1 MTRSLVRTLSLTDLV
16 FIVVGTVIG
25 SGIFLVPGT
34 VLRQSD
40 GAVGLALLVW
50 LVAGVLSLLGALT
63 YGELGAMR
71 PDAGGLYVYIRDAF
85 GPLLAFL
92 YGWMVFIVGG
102 SGAAATLAVAFA
114 SYARQFVPLS
124 PLAAKML
131 AVAMIALVMLI
142 NVRGTRQGATVQN
155 WSTALKAGA
164 ILVMSVL
171 LLVSG
176 SGFGTADTRWW
187 PETVEAGALTTG
199 VGLAMIAVLWAYEGW
214 HYVTFSAGE
223 AVNPQRTFPR
233 GIVAGT
239 ALVIGLYVLAN
250 VAYVAA
256 LGAGG
261 VMRSDRVAA
270 EAMAAHFGGTAGKA
284 IAAVILVSIFSAANG
299 LTLTAPRLYYAMARD
314 GLFFQRLA
322 DVSPRF
328 GTPAVAIVTSS
339 VWAMILAA
347 SGTFEQ
353 LLTYVVFM
361 GWVFFA
367 LAAMAIFSYRRRE
380 PNAVRPFRTPGY
392 PVTPVLFIVSALA
405 IVLNTLVTQ
414 PLRGFIGLGGVA
426 LGVPIYYVW
435 RSRRPDAVGGPALG
449 AVDTAAREAPHP

>member
-1 MTRSLVRTLSLTDLV
+1 MRRSLDRTLSLKDLV
-16 FIVVGTVIG
+16 FIVIGTVIG

-50 LVAGVLSLLGALT
+50 LVAGILSLLGALT
-63 YGELGAMR
+63 YGEMGAMR
-71 PDAGGLYVYIRDAF
+71 PDAGGVYVYIRDAF

-102 SGAAATLAVAFA
+102 SGSVATLAVAFTN
-114 SYARQFVPLS
+114 YARQLVPLS
-124 PLAAKML
+124 PIAAKVL
-131 AVAMIALVMLI
+131 AMVMIAAVMLI

-171 LLVSG
+171 LLVAG
-176 SGFGTADTRWW
+176 NGFAAPGMRWW
-187 PETVEAGALTTG
+187 PQTVNVAALAGG

-223 AVNPQRTFPR
+223 AVSPQRTFPR

-250 VAYVAA
+250 VAYVSA

-261 VMRSDRVAA
+261 VMQSNRVAA
-270 EAMAAHFGGTAGKA
+270 EAMATHFGVTAGKA

-314 GLFFQRLA
+314 GLFFRRLA

-328 GTPAVAIVTSS
+328 GTPAMAIVTSS
-339 VWAMILAA
+339 LWAMLLAA
-347 SGTFEQ
+347 TGTFDQ

-361 GWVFFA
+361 SWVFFA
-367 LAAMAIFSYRRRE
+367 LAAMAIFTYRRRQ
-380 PNAVRPFRTPGY
+380 PNAPRPFRTPGY
-392 PVTPVLFIVSALA
+392 PVTPILFVVSALA
-405 IVLNTLVTQ
+405 IVLNTIVTQ
-414 PLRGFIGLGGVA
+414 PQRGLIGLGGVA
-426 LGVPIYYVW
+426 LGVPVYYFW
-435 RSRRPDAVGGPALG
+435 RSRRVLSA
-449 AVDTAAREAPHP
+449 EAPPGETVDAG

>member
-1 MTRSLVRTLSLTDLV
+1 MARSLDRTLSLKDLV
-16 FIVVGTVIG
+16 FIVIGTVIG
-25 SGIFLVPGT
+25 SGIFLVPGL
-34 VLRQSD
+34 VLRQSN

-50 LVAGVLSLLGALT
+50 LVAGILSLLGALT
-63 YGELGAMR
+63 YGEMGAMR

-85 GPLLAFL
+85 GPMLAFL

-102 SGAAATLAVAFA
+102 SGAVATLAVAFTN
-114 SYARQFVPLS
+114 YARQFVPLS
-124 PLAAKML
+124 PVAAKLL
-131 AVAMIALVMLI
+131 AVVMIAAVMLV

-171 LLVSG
+171 LIVVG
-176 SGFGTADTRWW
+176 KGFSAPETRWW
-187 PETVEAGALTTG
+187 PQAAEAGTLLGG

-223 AVNPQRTFPR
+223 AVNPQRTLPR
-233 GIVAGT
+233 GIVSGT

-256 LGAGG
+256 LGTGG
-261 VMRSDRVAA
+261 VMQSNRVAA
-270 EAMAAHFGGTAGKA
+270 EAMATHFGGAAGKA

-314 GLFFQRLA
+314 GLFFKRLA
-322 DVSPRF
+322 EVSPRF
-328 GTPAVAIVTSS
+328 GTPAVAIVASS
-339 VWAMILAA
+339 MWAMVLAA
-347 SGTFEQ
+347 TGTFNQ

-367 LAAMAIFSYRRRE
+367 LAAMAIFTYRRRE
-380 PNAVRPFRTPGY
+380 PNAPRPFRTPGY
-392 PVTPVLFIVSALA
+392 PVTPVLFIASALA
-405 IVLNTLVTQ
+405 IVLNTFITQ
-414 PLRGFIGLGGVA
+414 PVTGLIGFGGVV
-426 LGVPIYYVW
+426 LGIPIYFFW
-435 RSRRPDAVGGPALG
+435 SSRRVLSGAKPAPG
-449 AVDTAAREAPHP
+449 ETRA

>member
-1 MTRSLVRTLSLTDLV
+1 MRRSLDRTLSLKDLV
-16 FIVVGTVIG
+16 FIVIGTVIG
-25 SGIFLVPGT
+25 SGIFLVPGA

-40 GAVGLALLVW
+40 GAVGLALLIW
-50 LVAGVLSLLGALT
+50 FVAGILSLLGALT

-102 SGAAATLAVAFA
+102 SGSVATLAVAFTN
-114 SYARQFVPLS
+114 YAGQFMPLS
-124 PLAAKML
+124 PIAAKVL
-131 AVAMIALVMLI
+131 AVAMIVVVMLV

-171 LLVSG
+171 LLVAG
-176 SGFGTADTRWW
+176 NGFAAPETRWW
-187 PETVEAGALTTG
+187 PQTVNVGALAGG
-199 VGLAMIAVLWAYEGW
+199 VGLSMIAVLWAYEGW

-223 AVNPQRTFPR
+223 ALNPQRSFPR

-250 VAYVAA
+250 VGYVAA

-261 VMRSDRVAA
+261 VMQSNRVAA
-270 EAMAAHFGGTAGKA
+270 EAMATHFGGTAGKA

-314 GLFFQRLA
+314 GVFFQRLA

-339 VWAMILAA
+339 IWAMILAA
-347 SGTFEQ
+347 TGTFDQ
-353 LLTYVVFM
+353 LLTYVIFM

-367 LAAMAIFSYRRRE
+367 LAGMAIFTYRRRE
-380 PNAVRPFRTPGY
+380 PNAPRPFRTPGY
-392 PVTPVLFIVSALA
+392 PLTPVLFIVSALA
-405 IVLNTLVTQ
+405 IVLNTVITQ
-414 PLRGFIGLGGVA
+414 PQRGLIGLGGVA
-426 LGVPIYYVW
+426 LGIPVYYFW
-435 RSRRPDAVGGPALG
+435 RSRRVLSG
-449 AVDTAAREAPHP
+449 ADAARGEAADAR

>member
-1 MTRSLVRTLSLTDLV
+1 MRGSLARTLSLKDLV
-16 FIVVGTVIG
+16 FIVIGTVIG

-50 LVAGVLSLLGALT
+50 FVAGILSLLGALT
-63 YGELGAMR
+63 YGEMGAMR

-92 YGWMVFIVGG
+92 YGWTVFIVVG
-102 SGAAATLAVAFA
+102 SGSVATLAVAFTN
-114 SYARQFVPLS
+114 YARQFVPLS
-124 PLAAKML
+124 PIAAKLL
-131 AVAMIALVMLI
+131 AVAMIVTVMLI

-171 LLVSG
+171 LLVAG
-176 SGFGTADTRWW
+176 NGFASPEFRWW
-187 PETVEAGALTTG
+187 PQSVDLGTLAGG
-199 VGLAMIAVLWAYEGW
+199 VGLAMVAVLWAYEGW
-214 HYVTFSAGE
+214 QYVTFSAGE
-223 AVNPQRTFPR
+223 ALDPQRTFPR

-250 VAYVAA
+250 VGYVAA

-261 VMRSDRVAA
+261 VMQSNRVAA
-270 EAMAAHFGGTAGKA
+270 EAMATHFGGAAGKA

-314 GLFFQRLA
+314 GVFFRRLA
-322 DVSPRF
+322 EVSPRF
-328 GTPAVAIVTSS
+328 GTPAVAIVISS
-339 VWAMILAA
+339 IWAMLLAA
-347 SGTFEQ
+347 TGTFEQ
-353 LLTYVVFM
+353 LLTYVVFIS
-361 GWVFFA
+361 WAFFA
-367 LAAMAIFSYRRRE
+367 LGAMAIFAYRRRE
-380 PNAVRPFRTPGY
+380 PNAPRPFRTPGY

-405 IVLNTLVTQ
+405 IVLNTVVTQ
-414 PLRGFIGLGGVA
+414 PQRGLIGLGGVA
-426 LGVPIYYVW
+426 VGIPVYYFW
-435 RSRRPDAVGGPALG
+435 RSRRVLRGAERAPRETVDAG
-449 AVDTAAREAPHP
+449 

>member
-1 MTRSLVRTLSLTDLV
+1 MIRSLDRTLSLKDLV
-16 FIVVGTVIG
+16 FIVIGTVIG

-34 VLRQSD
+34 VLTQSA
-40 GAVGLALLVW
+40 GGVGLALLVW
-50 LVAGVLSLLGALT
+50 FVAGILSLLGALT

-102 SGAAATLAVAFA
+102 SGAVATLAVAFTN
-114 SYARQFVPLS
+114 YARQFVPLS
-124 PLAAKML
+124 DVAAKVL
-131 AVAMIALVMLI
+131 AVVMIAAVMLI
-142 NVRGTRQGATVQN
+142 NVRGTRQGANVQN
-155 WSTALKAGA
+155 WSTALKAAA

-171 LLVSG
+171 LIAIG
-176 SGFGTADTRWW
+176 NGFSAPETRWW
-187 PETVEAGALTTG
+187 PQSADTGSLIGG

-223 AVNPQRTFPR
+223 AIDPQRTFPR
-233 GIVAGT
+233 GMVAGT

-250 VAYVAA
+250 VGYVAA

-261 VMRSDRVAA
+261 VMQSNRVAA
-270 EAMAAHFGGTAGKA
+270 EAMATHFGDVAGKA

-314 GLFFQRLA
+314 GLFFKRLA

-328 GTPAVAIVTSS
+328 GTPAMAIVTSS
-339 VWAMILAA
+339 LWGMILAA
-347 SGTFEQ
+347 TGTFNQ

-367 LAAMAIFSYRRRE
+367 IAAMAIFTYRRRE
-380 PNAVRPFRTPGY
+380 PNAIRPFRTPGY
-392 PVTPVLFIVSALA
+392 PVTPLLFIISALA
-405 IVLNTLVTQ
+405 IVINTLVTQ
-414 PLRGFIGLGGVA
+414 PRRGLIGLGGVA
-426 LGVPIYYVW
+426 VGVPVYYVW
-435 RSRRPDAVGGPALG
+435 RSRHRP
-449 AVDTAAREAPHP
+449 APHVEPAPGRGVRP

>member
-1 MTRSLVRTLSLTDLV
+1 MRRSLDRTLSLRDLV
-16 FIVVGTVIG
+16 FIVIGTVIG
-25 SGIFLVPGT
+25 SGIFLVPGA

-50 LVAGVLSLLGALT
+50 FVAGILSLLGALT

-102 SGAAATLAVAFA
+102 SGAVATLAVAFTN
-114 SYARQFVPLS
+114 YARQFVPLS
-124 PLAAKML
+124 PAGAKVL
-131 AVAMIALVMLI
+131 AVLMIVAVMLI

-164 ILVMSVL
+164 ILVMSGL
-171 LLVSG
+171 LLVAGGGLAS
-176 SGFGTADTRWW
+176 ADTRWW
-187 PETVEAGALTTG
+187 PRTVDAGALAGG

-223 AVNPQRTFPR
+223 ALNPQRTFPR

-239 ALVIGLYVLAN
+239 AIVIGLYVLAN
-250 VAYVAA
+250 VGYVAA

-261 VMRSDRVAA
+261 VMQSNRVAA
-270 EAMAAHFGGTAGKA
+270 EAMATHFGGAAGKA

-314 GLFFQRLA
+314 GLFFERLA

-328 GTPAVAIVTSS
+328 GTPAVAIVASS
-339 VWAMILAA
+339 AWGMVLAA
-347 SGTFEQ
+347 TGTFEQ

-361 GWVFFA
+361 SWVFFA
-367 LAAMAIFSYRRRE
+367 LAAMAIFAYRRRE
-380 PNAVRPFRTPGY
+380 PNAARPFRTPGY
-392 PVTPVLFIVSALA
+392 PVTPALFIVSALA

-414 PLRGFIGLGGVA
+414 PQRGLIGLGGVA

-435 RSRRPDAVGGPALG
+435 RSRRRLAPAEPVGRGEG
-449 AVDTAAREAPHP
+449 QI

>member
-1 MTRSLVRTLSLTDLV
+1 MARALDRTLSLKDLV
-16 FIVVGTVIG
+16 FIVIGTVIG
-25 SGIFLVPGT
+25 SGIFLVPGA

-50 LVAGVLSLLGALT
+50 FVAGILSLLGAFT
-63 YGELGAMR
+63 YGEMGAMR

-85 GPLLAFL
+85 GPMPAFL

-102 SGAAATLAVAFA
+102 SGAVATLAVAFTN
-114 SYARQFVPLS
+114 YARQFVPLS
-124 PLAAKML
+124 PVAAKVL
-131 AVAMIALVMLI
+131 AVAMIVAVMLI

-171 LLVSG
+171 LLVA
-176 SGFGTADTRWW
+176 GTGLGAAETRWW
-187 PETVEAGALTTG
+187 PQTVDAGALGAG

-250 VAYVAA
+250 VGYVAA

-261 VMRSDRVAA
+261 VMQSNRVAA
-270 EAMAAHFGGTAGKA
+270 EAMATHFGDAAGKA

-314 GLFFQRLA
+314 GLFFKRLA

-328 GTPAVAIVTSS
+328 GTPAIAIVASS
-339 VWAMILAA
+339 AWAMVLAA
-347 SGTFEQ
+347 TGTFET

-367 LAAMAIFSYRRRE
+367 LAAMAIFTYRRRE
-380 PNAVRPFRTPGY
+380 PNAPRPFRCPGY
-392 PVTPVLFIVSALA
+392 PLTPVLFIISALA
-405 IVLNTLVTQ
+405 IVLNTVITQ
-414 PLRGFIGLGGVA
+414 PQRGLIGLGGVA
-426 LGVPIYYVW
+426 LGVPIYYFW
-435 RSRRPDAVGGPALG
+435 RSRRVLSGADPARGETDA
-449 AVDTAAREAPHP
+449 